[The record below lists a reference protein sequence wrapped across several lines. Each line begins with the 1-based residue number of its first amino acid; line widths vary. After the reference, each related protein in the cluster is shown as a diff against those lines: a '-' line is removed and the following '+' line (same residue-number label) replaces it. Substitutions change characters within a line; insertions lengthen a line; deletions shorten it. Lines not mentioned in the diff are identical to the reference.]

1 MIRESIV
8 DFYGGLEEI
17 LFADGFDDAII
28 GVCGLTYRVVYSKV
42 RVIETLMSEG
52 MSEEDAI
59 EHAEFN
65 IFNSYVGEQTPI
77 FMDELE
83 KML

>member
-8 DFYGGLEEI
+8 DSCGGFEEI

-42 RVIETLMSEG
+42 RVIETLMSED

-77 FMDELE
+77 FMDEIE